1 MAETVSVIITCHNLE
16 RYIGAA
22 IDSVLAQS
30 WRGPVEVLVVDD
42 ASSDR
47 SAEVIRARPA
57 VRYLRAERN
66 LGVLMATVLGL
77 REVRGDIV
85 YFLDGDDVWHPDKL
99 ARTVPRFD
107 ADPALGFLTHDLE
120 YMDGEGR
127 ALPQVSRSSFVFQ
140 PPRDDEDARVRAGIL
155 MHTKDVWL
163 GSAFAIRRSRV
174 DADAFCAFAETLPDP
189 LGTYQDWPLA
199 YWIACRADVRMD
211 YVPGI
216 LFRYRVHA
224 ANYSGSATDAQK
236 ALRNVRKQL
245 NTMRAMQEIVRARPQ
260 SPRIMLETAR
270 KARYCRWL
278 VDLYEGRR
286 IAASTG
292 YVRCLPY
299 LLNGPESFIKETVR
313 FAGVV
318 LLGLPRFI
326 AFVQRRQAE
335 EGASA

>member
-1 MAETVSVIITCHNLE
+1 MAESVSVVITCHNLE

-22 IDSVLAQS
+22 IDSVLAQT
-30 WRGPVEVLVVDD
+30 WRGPIEVLVIDD
-42 ASSDR
+42 ASTDC
-47 SAEVIRARPA
+47 SADIIAARPE
-57 VRYLRAERN
+57 VRRLHAERN

-77 REVRGDIV
+77 RAVRGDLV

-99 ARTVPRFD
+99 ARTVPRFE
-107 ADPALGFLTHDLE
+107 ADPALGFLTHDLK

-127 ALPQVSRSSFVFQ
+127 ALPQVSRPSLVFQ
-140 PPRDDEDARVRAGIL
+140 PPRDDEDSRVRAGIL

-211 YVPGI
+211 YAPEK
-216 LFRYRVHA
+216 LFSYRVHA

-236 ALRNVRKQL
+236 ALRNARKQL
-245 NTMRAMQEIVRARPQ
+245 NTMRAMERIAGTRPQ
-260 SPRIMLETAR
+260 SPRVMLETER

-313 FAGVV
+313 CAGVL
-318 LLGLPRFI
+318 LLGLPRFV
-326 AFVQRRQAE
+326 ALAQRRQAR
-335 EGASA
+335 EGAPA